1 MEKPVWEF
9 GRWLRFKSV
18 SVRTLYLLTTTFSIR
33 FFPTFAPSHPTNI
46 YCKRADQNRF
56 VKTKKIERDIAGQIS
71 SVLPSRPLRAPLMN
85 SFQLSFL
92 TAWFSCS
99 FRSDLRPFAIVFYGC
114 WRLKWPCLWVVRP
127 QQLEDDRKS
136 CADGGAP
143 GEGAP
148 GETASFN
155 SFLVISRHLE
165 IQHLIFFVES
175 FSNLQKYDFT
185 G

>member
-1 MEKPVWEF
+1 MLGFSADIFWSSVDDFVSDVGWLLELWHLVHWEHMVF
-9 GRWLRFKSV
+9 LRLHLLPHVLFLDFRFHYPSRQGCTRACVSCGRWLRFKSV

-85 SFQLSFL
+85 LFQLSFL

-99 FRSDLRPFAIVFYGC
+99 FRSDLRPFA
-114 WRLKWPCLWVVRP
+114 
-127 QQLEDDRKS
+127 
-136 CADGGAP
+136 
-143 GEGAP
+143 
-148 GETASFN
+148 
-155 SFLVISRHLE
+155 
-165 IQHLIFFVES
+165 
-175 FSNLQKYDFT
+175 
-185 G
+185 

>member
-1 MEKPVWEF
+1 MTWPQKPCCVLFVSHVHMYVYLIRTVWYWHLNVADLLMLVILWRVLIRHDLISFMTQCQDECRSLSGPVWEF

-99 FRSDLRPFAIVFYGC
+99 FRSDLRPFA
-114 WRLKWPCLWVVRP
+114 
-127 QQLEDDRKS
+127 
-136 CADGGAP
+136 
-143 GEGAP
+143 
-148 GETASFN
+148 
-155 SFLVISRHLE
+155 
-165 IQHLIFFVES
+165 
-175 FSNLQKYDFT
+175 
-185 G
+185 